1 MMVKAIEIKNMS
13 ANYDNVTALSNIN
26 LTVEEGDF
34 LGIIGPNGGGKST
47 LLKVILGLVKPS
59 SGTVKIF
66 GVSPTENAVSIG
78 YVPQFSTFD
87 KNFPISVE
95 DVILIGRLR
104 PDSAFFH
111 KYSAEDRK
119 TAEAIMQKLELSHL
133 RKRQI
138 GMLSGGQLQRVL
150 IARAL
155 AVKPSIIVLDEP
167 TASVDNTSTLH
178 IYDILKE
185 LNKDITII
193 LASHDMGA
201 ISSFVKNIACLNTS
215 LYYHGE
221 PSLSLEIVE
230 KVYGC
235 PVDLITHGD
244 IPHRVLHEH
253 GEHGHKGDGNA

>member
-1 MMVKAIEIKNMS
+1 MTVKAIEITNLS
-13 ANYDNVTALSNIN
+13 ANYDKVTALSNVN

-47 LLKVILGLVKPS
+47 LLKVILGLVKPA
-59 SGTVKIF
+59 SGSVRVF
-66 GVSPTENAVSIG
+66 GHSPTDTDVSIG

-87 KNFPISVE
+87 KNFPINVE
-95 DVILIGRLR
+95 EVILMGRLR
-104 PDSAFFH
+104 PESAYFH
-111 KYSAEDRK
+111 KYSSEDKQAAESV
-119 TAEAIMQKLELSHL
+119 MQKLDLSQL

-155 AVKPSIIVLDEP
+155 AVKPKIIVLDEP
-167 TASVDNTSTLH
+167 TASVDSTSTLQ
-178 IYDILKE
+178 IYEILKE
-185 LNKDITII
+185 LNKEKTII

-215 LYYHGE
+215 LYYHGG
-221 PSLSLEIVE
+221 PSLSLDVVE

-235 PVDLITHGD
+235 PVDLIAHGD

-253 GEHGHKGDGNA
+253 KEHEHKEGEK